1 MSSLLMS
8 NNLGSGYN
16 FTNAIGP
23 NPGSGCN
30 YAQLGS
36 YNLGFRGI
44 RPPVPMT
51 SVSGYYVVP
60 QYGGPSYSTLT
71 HGEPGCGCGMGSG
84 GNYFSIGRAYGAGAG
99 NCSTAYMGSMCGG
112 SDIDPEFIRMPCGGG
127 GNGML
132 GSSYYYY

>member
-16 FTNAIGP
+16 FTESIGP

-71 HGEPGCGCGMGSG
+71 HGEPGCGCVGSG
-84 GNYFSIGRAYGAGAG
+84 GNYFSIGRAYGTGAG

-112 SDIDPEFIRMPCGGG
+112 GGSDIDPEFIR
-127 GNGML
+127 NSRNSV